1 MVHLHTRSA
10 YSLLESPFRIEQIVD
25 MAIKYSFN
33 HACLTDKRSM
43 YGTMKF
49 IKLCQEKGIHPIV
62 GLEVDS
68 VYQDQPFD
76 FILLAKNDRG
86 LQDLYA
92 LSTILMNDPSKI
104 SLELLFKYVLD
115 CIVLTAGD
123 DDSLEQYIDN
133 DELEKLEQIL
143 KYCHEHIPDF
153 YVSIAMNDSKYRA
166 NKNVILK
173 RVAHDCG
180 CRTVALSRIFYAFK
194 EDVEKQ
200 RILKAIDK
208 QTTIHDQTLN
218 VLYDRYY
225 RSQEEM
231 NALYDKDDLNATEEI
246 AEKCNIQLAMRKS
259 HLPHFE
265 NKLGIDSQTYLIKL
279 CKKGL
284 LKRLNN
290 HLTEEYVRRLEYELS
305 VINSMGFTDYFL
317 IVWDFIRYAR
327 SQDIYVGPGRGSA
340 AGSLVAYCLGITHI
354 DPIKNHLLFERF
366 LNPDRVSM
374 PDIDTDFPDDR
385 RDEVIQYV
393 KEKYG
398 AGHVS
403 HIVTFNTLK
412 AKQVLRDVARVIAM
426 PIRKVDE
433 LCKLIGNAPNMT
445 LQMAYQQIP
454 AFKRMIDTDKKDQE
468 LFELCLPL
476 EGLPRHISVHAA
488 GVVLSD
494 QDIEKVCPLVR
505 IDEENTATQFTQEY
519 LEDLG
524 LIKMDFLGLRNLTTI
539 YQIINT
545 LKQHHI
551 DIDIMK
557 LPLNDAKTYQLLSK
571 GDTIGVFQLESEGIK
586 NLLRKM
592 KPSKFEDISAV
603 LALYRPGAMQNI
615 DEYIKRK
622 NDASLIEYPHE
633 KLIPY
638 LKETYGLMIYQEQ
651 VMQCAQVIGG
661 FTLAQAD
668 NLRKAMSKKKVEI
681 MQSYKEQFIQG
692 ALNNKVSY
700 KQAGELFDS
709 MERFGGY
716 GFNKSHSYA
725 YGLISYQMAYLK
737 ANYPLFFYQRL
748 LDSVIGSEVKTAQY
762 IYECQHRGIKIL
774 PCDVNHSQASYTIE
788 NDALRM
794 PLQVMKGIG
803 RSIYPI
809 ILKERTKGEFKD
821 GIDFV
826 VRVSA
831 AGLGESSLRILIDGG
846 ALDGFEYNR
855 ATWNENL
862 SKILDYARLVRVE
875 EKNQVLFDFTV
886 VSRPSIL
893 KIKENTLLKA
903 QREHH
908 ILGFYLSE
916 HPVQTL
922 RKKYPKCIPISQL
935 QEKMDYVQVIG
946 RVASFRTHKTK
957 RQDMMCFMNIEDEC
971 GKIDVAVMPSLY
983 DQNKLKIERNQI
995 VIVQGKKDRDM
1006 SILARRLEW
1015 VDSDN

>member
-25 MAIKYSFN
+25 MTIKYGFN

-246 AEKCNIQLAMRKS
+246 AERCNIQLAMRKS

-445 LQMAYQQIP
+445 LQMAYQRIP
-454 AFKRMIDTDKKDQE
+454 TFKRMIDTDKKDQE

-524 LIKMDFLGLRNLTTI
+524 LIKMDFLGLRNL
-539 YQIINT
+539 
-545 LKQHHI
+545 
-551 DIDIMK
+551 
-557 LPLNDAKTYQLLSK
+557 S
-571 GDTIGVFQLESEGIK
+571 
-586 NLLRKM
+586 
-592 KPSKFEDISAV
+592 
-603 LALYRPGAMQNI
+603 
-615 DEYIKRK
+615 
-622 NDASLIEYPHE
+622 
-633 KLIPY
+633 
-638 LKETYGLMIYQEQ
+638 
-651 VMQCAQVIGG
+651 
-661 FTLAQAD
+661 
-668 NLRKAMSKKKVEI
+668 
-681 MQSYKEQFIQG
+681 
-692 ALNNKVSY
+692 
-700 KQAGELFDS
+700 
-709 MERFGGY
+709 
-716 GFNKSHSYA
+716 
-725 YGLISYQMAYLK
+725 
-737 ANYPLFFYQRL
+737 NY
-748 LDSVIGSEVKTAQY
+748 
-762 IYECQHRGIKIL
+762 
-774 PCDVNHSQASYTIE
+774 
-788 NDALRM
+788 
-794 PLQVMKGIG
+794 
-803 RSIYPI
+803 
-809 ILKERTKGEFKD
+809 
-821 GIDFV
+821 
-826 VRVSA
+826 
-831 AGLGESSLRILIDGG
+831 
-846 ALDGFEYNR
+846 
-855 ATWNENL
+855 
-862 SKILDYARLVRVE
+862 
-875 EKNQVLFDFTV
+875 
-886 VSRPSIL
+886 
-893 KIKENTLLKA
+893 
-903 QREHH
+903 
-908 ILGFYLSE
+908 
-916 HPVQTL
+916 
-922 RKKYPKCIPISQL
+922 
-935 QEKMDYVQVIG
+935 
-946 RVASFRTHKTK
+946 
-957 RQDMMCFMNIEDEC
+957 
-971 GKIDVAVMPSLY
+971 
-983 DQNKLKIERNQI
+983 
-995 VIVQGKKDRDM
+995 
-1006 SILARRLEW
+1006 
-1015 VDSDN
+1015 

>member
-25 MAIKYSFN
+25 MAIKYGFN

-92 LSTILMNDPSKI
+92 LSTILMNDPSKV
-104 SLELLFKYVLD
+104 SLEILFKYVLD

-265 NKLGIDSQTYLIKL
+265 NKLGIGSQTYLIKL

-893 KIKENTLLKA
+893 KIKEKTLLKS
-903 QREHH
+903 QR
-908 ILGFYLSE
+908 
-916 HPVQTL
+916 
-922 RKKYPKCIPISQL
+922 
-935 QEKMDYVQVIG
+935 
-946 RVASFRTHKTK
+946 
-957 RQDMMCFMNIEDEC
+957 
-971 GKIDVAVMPSLY
+971 
-983 DQNKLKIERNQI
+983 
-995 VIVQGKKDRDM
+995 
-1006 SILARRLEW
+1006 
-1015 VDSDN
+1015 

>member
-25 MAIKYSFN
+25 MTIKYGFN

-92 LSTILMNDPSKI
+92 LSTILMNDPSKV

-180 CRTVALSRIFYAFK
+180 CRTVALSRIFYAYK

-246 AEKCNIQLAMRKS
+246 AERCNIQLAMRKS

-412 AKQVLRDVARVIAM
+412 AKQVLRDVARVIAL

-831 AGLGESSLRILIDGG
+831 TGLGESSLRILIDGG

-916 HPVQTL
+916 HPVQAL